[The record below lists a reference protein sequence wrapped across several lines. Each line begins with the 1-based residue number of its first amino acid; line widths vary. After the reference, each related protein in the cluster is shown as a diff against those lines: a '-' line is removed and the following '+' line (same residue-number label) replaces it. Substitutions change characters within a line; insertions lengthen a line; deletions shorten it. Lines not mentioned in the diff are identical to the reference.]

1 MKVFMENEKFVPP
14 SDYVQTASGVW
25 MPPAFRL
32 ECLSRWPVGLMPMGT
47 VQAMDIP
54 GSGYYAVTIITLLES
69 STLARNLG
77 MRTVIVCKEQLFNHR
92 HYAHVEGWPAG
103 ELAISLE
110 NPGPEREL
118 GDIDED
124 DSWDE
129 NRPGEWQEADGDD
142 ELWQLEHMPY
152 DAEDFGDSQDDDEE
166 EYSDG
171 TNTSSEWNVHL
182 RDSDSD
188 TSEWMNELGGSN
200 GR

>member
-1 MKVFMENEKFVPP
+1 
-14 SDYVQTASGVW
+14 

-32 ECLSRWPVGLMPMGT
+32 EYLSRWPVGLMPMGT
-47 VQAMDIP
+47 VQALDIP

-92 HYAHVEGWPAG
+92 HYDHIEGWPAG
-103 ELAISLE
+103 ELAVNFE
-110 NPGPEREL
+110 NPEPEREL

-124 DSWDE
+124 DAWAED
-129 NRPGEWQEADGDD
+129 RPGVWQDADGDN
-142 ELWQLEHMPY
+142 ELWELEHMSNDPEES
-152 DAEDFGDSQDDDEE
+152 DEDEE
-166 EYSDG
+166 TSDEHADG

-188 TSEWMNELGGSN
+188 ASEWMTELGDSS